1 MKWSN
6 HAVRKQQLVPSSSA
20 SSVIADLKLLA
31 ASAIQTYCYVFAE
44 GGKQQGNAIGR
55 GGVGGLGGGGIGNEG
70 AAGNVS
76 QQSPVNLAADVDQC
90 SMQTALSACN
100 G

>member
-6 HAVRKQQLVPSSSA
+6 HAVRKQQLIPSSSA
-20 SSVIADLKLLA
+20 SSVIVDLKLLA
-31 ASAIQTYCYVFAE
+31 AFAIQTYCYVFAE

-76 QQSPVNLAADVDQC
+76 QHFTPRPCSRCSPMLNANSSVCL
-90 SMQTALSACN
+90 
-100 G
+100 